1 MPEHRDKSIAEI
13 CRHEGWGIFQLVS
26 NYGHLL
32 SRKDELVWASL
43 GLYAPMEAVFKIGTA
58 KFVRNHIS
66 DALGIEMLPYHNL
79 GLSQYTAL
87 GLDYSLH
94 HIKPPNDAHMEM
106 LRDLIIAA
114 DVFCITPGKG

>member
-1 MPEHRDKSIAEI
+1 
-13 CRHEGWGIFQLVS
+13 
-26 NYGHLL
+26 
-32 SRKDELVWASL
+32 
-43 GLYAPMEAVFKIGTA
+43 
-58 KFVRNHIS
+58 
-66 DALGIEMLPYHNL
+66 MLPYHNL

-114 DVFCITPGKG
+114 DVFCITPGNGYESQSIQPRLKMVGYAETG